1 MCKKLLP
8 KYYQEKKKKTTKKL
22 VKNQNPTI
30 KN

>member
-22 VKNQNPTI
+22 VKNQTPTI

>member
-8 KYYQEKKKKTTKKL
+8 KYYQEKKKNTTKKL